1 MIEAHSSTDP
11 FCKALRQDGAT
22 GRDLAQGVDASVGH
36 EQVAIAVNRDAEGA
50 VEGLASLPSS
60 KPPSVLCPARSARTP
75 HMVIVKRAICVHT
88 KRMPLEATAVLQT
101 MAPSELKSSVVT
113 SASRPAYALFVA

>member
-1 MIEAHSSTDP
+1 MIGAHSSTDP

-50 VEGLASLPSS
+50 VEGLASRLFEAS
-60 KPPSVLCPARSARTP
+60 LCPVPCQERT
-75 HMVIVKRAICVHT
+75 HA
-88 KRMPLEATAVLQT
+88 
-101 MAPSELKSSVVT
+101 
-113 SASRPAYALFVA
+113 AYGDR